1 MFCAAAALKI
11 GKKFHLWFKMYEN
24 TNWIDLVRGINYSRH
39 QYPTRSP
46 CCCTLT
52 VFENISS
59 GARFGKM
66 LMLKLLWPHVLKD
79 TTTIADTWVPITKGG
94 NHTIIKGGIPT
105 NWVKR
110 PTLPSIGMQSGH
122 TLTFLASKVPP
133 KAQPGQF
140 KVLYFIRE
148 IMQIHVYEYE
158 ECNFWNRPLTECVDV
173 TDQYF
178 RCLTTC

>member
-52 VFENISS
+52 VFENILS

-110 PTLPSIGMQSGH
+110 PTLPSIGMQSGP
-122 TLTFLASKVPP
+122 TLTFRFRVN
-133 KAQPGQF
+133 QPAGFQSPT
-140 KVLYFIRE
+140 KSPARSI
-148 IMQIHVYEYE
+148 Q
-158 ECNFWNRPLTECVDV
+158 DV
-173 TDQYF
+173 IFHQ
-178 RCLTTC
+178 RNNANARLWIWRI

>member
-11 GKKFHLWFKMYEN
+11 GKKFHLWFQMYEN

-52 VFENISS
+52 VFENILS

-94 NHTIIKGGIPT
+94 KPHNYKGGNTEQLGQAAHPPF
-105 NWVKR
+105 NWNAKWTHTDF
-110 PTLPSIGMQSGH
+110 PFPCQLTSWLPKSHQKPSQVN
-122 TLTFLASKVPP
+122 S
-133 KAQPGQF
+133 
-140 KVLYFIRE
+140 
-148 IMQIHVYEYE
+148 
-158 ECNFWNRPLTECVDV
+158 
-173 TDQYF
+173 
-178 RCLTTC
+178 RCYISLEK